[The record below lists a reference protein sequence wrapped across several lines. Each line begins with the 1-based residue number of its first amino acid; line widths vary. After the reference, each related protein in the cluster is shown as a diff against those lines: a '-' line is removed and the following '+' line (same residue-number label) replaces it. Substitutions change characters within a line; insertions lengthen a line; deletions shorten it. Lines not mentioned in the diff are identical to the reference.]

1 MNIFIAGLTDNIWDE
16 DLKDLFEEYGEVTS
30 AKVIKDRETRKSR
43 GFGFV
48 EMPDDEAAKKAIHEL
63 DRAEYDGKIINI
75 KEARPKEGGKGNG
88 RQGGGNRGGNRRRF

>member
-16 DLKDLFEEYGEVTS
+16 DLKDLFEEYGQVTS

-48 EMPDDEAAKKAIHEL
+48 EMPDDAAAKKAIHEL

-75 KEARPKEGGKGNG
+75 KEARPKEGG
-88 RQGGGNRGGNRRRF
+88 RQGGGNRGGNRRRN

>member
-1 MNIFIAGLTDNIWDE
+1 MNIFIAGLTDNIYDE
-16 DLKDLFEEYGEVTS
+16 DLQDLFEEYGEVTS

-48 EMPDDEAAKKAIHEL
+48 EMSDDAAAKKAIKEL

-75 KEARPKEGGKGNG
+75 KEARPKEGGNGG
-88 RQGGGNRGGNRRRF
+88 RQGGGNRGGNRRR

>member
-1 MNIFIAGLTDNIWDE
+1 MNIFIAGLTDNIYDE
-16 DLKDLFEEYGEVTS
+16 DLQDLFEEYGEVTS

-48 EMPDDEAAKKAIHEL
+48 EMSDDSAARKAIKEL

-75 KEARPKEGGKGNG
+75 KEARPKEGG
-88 RQGGGNRGGNRRRF
+88 GNRGGNRRRN